1 MDGQAPDLNEYFA
14 RERAIHR
21 PFGGQLAP
29 EFQAALA
36 QFHGNVT
43 EADCDFYH
51 TMELPDGRVLEGA
64 WDLRGHTD
72 EYLGGVPLADK
83 SVLEYGPASG
93 FLSRAIAESGA
104 ALTVFDLA
112 LGTGPEVMPFPAA
125 ELDKVAASG
134 VISAG
139 RLRNSWWFSKQTF
152 GFSARAVYA
161 DIYRQPDDLGAY
173 DVAFFGAILV
183 HLSNPFLAVREA
195 AARTKKT
202 IIITDML
209 GFPAA
214 DQRRGI
220 MQIGTMQP
228 PRGHVHWWNFS
239 AGAFQTMLQRVGFTR
254 QEVTF
259 HSPKSMASQPPM
271 VTVVAHRP

>member
-1 MDGQAPDLNEYFA
+1 MHGEVPDLDGYFA
-14 RERAIHR
+14 RELATHR
-21 PFGGQLAP
+21 PFGGQLTP

-36 QFHGNVT
+36 QFHANAI

-51 TMELPDGRVLEGA
+51 TMELPGGRVLEGA
-64 WDLRGHTD
+64 WDLRGHVD
-72 EYLGGVPLADK
+72 EYLGGVALAGK

-104 ALTVFDLA
+104 ELTVFDLPIGA
-112 LGTGPEVMPFPAA
+112 GPEIMPFPGAA
-125 ELDKVAASG
+125 LDKIAANG
-134 VISAG
+134 AISAG

-152 GFSARAVYA
+152 GFAARAVYA
-161 DIYRQPDDLGAY
+161 DIFRQPADLGEY

-195 AARTKKT
+195 AARTRKT

-209 GFPAA
+209 GIPAA

-220 MQIGTMQP
+220 MQIGTAQP

-239 AGAFQTMLQRVGFTR
+239 AGAFQTMLHRVGFIK

-259 HSPKSMASQPPM
+259 HSPKAMASQPPM
-271 VTVVAHRP
+271 VTVVAHRA